1 MPKKEK
7 KNRSVEKDLK
17 RSGEQK
23 NHRQR
28 GQRLQQKPRRKLNE
42 RAHFDLKPLSDQ
54 TLSASVADKKR
65 RWTPGTPRKRNLSS
79 DLRSQPVCVS
89 GSKSVYVCAQSF
101 SFKTQK
107 EVCSSCEKAVYPME
121 RLVANN
127 LVFHST
133 CFCCK
138 HCNAK
143 LSLGTFAALQGEF
156 YCKPHYQQLFKSKG
170 NYDEGFGRKQHKEL
184 WASKETDNITKTA

>member
-1 MPKKEK
+1 M
-7 KNRSVEKDLK
+7 LW
-17 RSGEQK
+17 
-23 NHRQR
+23 
-28 GQRLQQKPRRKLNE
+28 
-42 RAHFDLKPLSDQ
+42 FDLFVLLRDVAGPLIL
-54 TLSASVADKKR
+54 TLWLLIFRHQKLRGETCPEIKA
-65 RWTPGTPRKRNLSS
+65 RNPAL
-79 DLRSQPVCVS
+79 
-89 GSKSVYVCAQSF
+89 QSF

-107 EVCSSCEKAVYPME
+107 ELCSSCEKTVYPME

-156 YCKPHYQQLFKSKG
+156 YCKPHFQQLFKSKG

-184 WASKETDNITKTA
+184 WTAKETETKTV

>member
-1 MPKKEK
+1 MDS
-7 KNRSVEKDLK
+7 RSSNEDKPVQ
-17 RSGEQK
+17 RSK
-23 NHRQR
+23 
-28 GQRLQQKPRRKLNE
+28 
-42 RAHFDLKPLSDQ
+42 
-54 TLSASVADKKR
+54 
-65 RWTPGTPRKRNLSS
+65 
-79 DLRSQPVCVS
+79 
-89 GSKSVYVCAQSF
+89 SF

-107 EVCSSCEKAVYPME
+107 EVCSSCGKTVYPME

-127 LVFHST
+127 LVFHSA

-156 YCKPHYQQLFKSKG
+156 YCKPHFQQLFKSKG

-184 WASKETDNITKTA
+184 WASKEGDNMTKTA